1 MTPGLRTAA
10 AGLGA
15 LLAGPALAHSPI
27 PGIGHFYNGML
38 HPALVPAHALALLAM
53 GLWLGQRGVASGGL
67 ALAAFSLALPAGLA
81 LATVLTVA
89 DSTTDALLLAIGGSL
104 ALSVAA
110 ARSGP
115 RWLSAALALV
125 MGLALGLG
133 SLPDKLSSTPLWLS
147 LAGTWLGATLVIA
160 WVAALQ
166 EWARRDWMRLGMR
179 VVGSW
184 LAASALIVLALAWVG
199 PRRAAAVETPD
210 RALAAPAATPQ
221 AR

>member
-1 MTPGLRTAA
+1 MTLVLRAAA
-10 AGLGA
+10 AGLGL

-53 GLWLGQRGVASGGL
+53 GLWLGQRGVAGGGP

-81 LATVLTVA
+81 LATVFTVA
-89 DSTTDALLLAIGGSL
+89 DGTTDALLLAIGGSL

-115 RWLSAALALV
+115 RWLSAALAVV

-133 SLPDKLSSTPLWLS
+133 SLPDKLGSTPLWLS

-160 WVAALQ
+160 WVAALL
-166 EWARRDWMRLGMR
+166 EWARRDWMHLGLR

-199 PRRAAAVETPD
+199 PRRAAAAATPD
-210 RALAAPAATPQ
+210 RGLAAPAATPQ